1 MKKTLQIALAAA
13 FFTGC
18 ASTSVTSSTS
28 KGNNEL
34 VQNQL
39 FKIEKIIVNGK
50 TFDPK
55 NAEESPNISFENNKF
70 YGYSGCNRFF
80 GSYQTKA
87 DTLQI
92 EGDRVASTQML
103 CHPMDVMDFE
113 NSFLSNFKGTFK
125 ISNENGKLVLSNDEM
140 KVFFK

>member
-1 MKKTLQIALAAA
+1 MKKTLQIALAAT
-13 FFTGC
+13 FFAGC

-55 NAEESPNISFENNKF
+55 
-70 YGYSGCNRFF
+70 
-80 GSYQTKA
+80 
-87 DTLQI
+87 
-92 EGDRVASTQML
+92 
-103 CHPMDVMDFE
+103 
-113 NSFLSNFKGTFK
+113 
-125 ISNENGKLVLSNDEM
+125 
-140 KVFFK
+140 

>member
-1 MKKTLQIALAAA
+1 MKKTLQIALAAT
-13 FFTGC
+13 FFAGC

-113 NSFLSNFKGTFK
+113 
-125 ISNENGKLVLSNDEM
+125 
-140 KVFFK
+140 

>member
-1 MKKTLQIALAAA
+1 MKKTLQIALAAT
-13 FFTGC
+13 FFAGC

-80 GSYQTKA
+80 HFIP
-87 DTLQI
+87 LN
-92 EGDRVASTQML
+92 L
-103 CHPMDVMDFE
+103 
-113 NSFLSNFKGTFK
+113 
-125 ISNENGKLVLSNDEM
+125 KLVKFAFEIM
-140 KVFFK
+140 THYF

>member
-1 MKKTLQIALAAA
+1 MKKMLQIALVAT
-13 FFTGC
+13 FFVAC
-18 ASTSVTSSTS
+18 ASTSSSSDS
-28 KGNNEL
+28 KIHNEL
-34 VQNQL
+34 VQNKL
-39 FKIEKIIVNGK
+39 FKIEKIIVKGK

-55 NAEESPNISFENNKF
+55 NAEESPSISFENNKF
-70 YGYSGCNRFF
+70 YGSAGCNRFF

-92 EGDRVASTQML
+92 QGDRVASTQML
-103 CHPMDVMDFE
+103 CHPLDVMDFE

-140 KVFFK
+140 KIFFK